1 MPRVAR
7 CGAAIKRTK
16 PREQLFPNTPET
28 HLVLFQQRSVT
39 MELSP
44 PYYLCPFYPIGC
56 GPDVAE
62 GRARKDALCYSQ

>member
-7 CGAAIKRTK
+7 CVAAIKRTK
-16 PREQLFPNTPET
+16 AREQLFPNTSET

-44 PYYLCPFYPIGC
+44 PFSL
-56 GPDVAE
+56 AE
-62 GRARKDALCYSQ
+62 THSQLILRDWMRS